1 MRYYSF
7 FIIYFF
13 LILSACTGVDSQ
25 IKKSFK
31 NTGNTI
37 ALKDLTSTSISD
49 YRLADAGSK
58 LEDALEAKIARSAFI
73 ITQESPS
80 YVLKYKVSNYDG
92 GSRLKRFSTFGLV
105 KSGHGKL
112 KVKVALYYE
121 GKKVGAW
128 IVDAWVKGGVLGG
141 WTGSL
146 FQRAA
151 DEIMNHLRGKNSSF

>member
-13 LILSACTGVDSQ
+13 LILSACTGVDYQ
-25 IKKSFK
+25 VKKSFK

-37 ALKDLTSTSISD
+37 TLKDLTSISISD

-73 ITQESPS
+73 ITQESPN

-105 KSGHGKL
+105 KSAHGKL
-112 KVKVALYYE
+112 EVRVALYYE

-128 IVDAWVKGGVLGG
+128 TVDAWVKGGPFGG
-141 WTGSL
+141 NPGRL
-146 FQRAA
+146 FQKAA
-151 DEIMNHLRGKNSSF
+151 DEIMSHLRGDNDF